1 MEGCVPP
8 DTVVEVRDN
17 EAANRFEAWVDGELA
32 GFAEYTRADGWFV
45 FTHTE
50 VFPAFEGRGVGGRL
64 ASGALDQVRAR
75 GLRANPQC
83 PFISAYIR
91 AHPAYQDLVVGVR
104 GTPFRRP
111 SHDE

>member
-1 MEGCVPP
+1 MPQ
-8 DTVVEVRDN
+8 DVVYEIRDN
-17 EAANRFEAWVDGELA
+17 QDERRFEAFVDGELA
-32 GFAEYTRADGWFV
+32 GFAEYTPADGWLV

-50 VFPAFEGRGVGGRL
+50 VFPAFEGRGVGSRL
-64 ASGALDQVRAR
+64 AAGALDQVRAR
-75 GLRANPQC
+75 GLHANPHC

>member
-1 MEGCVPP
+1 MPP
-8 DTVVEVRDN
+8 KAVVEVRDN
-17 EAANRFEAWVDGELA
+17 EAANRFEAWVAGELA
-32 GFAEYTRADGWFV
+32 GFAEYKPADGWLV

-83 PFISAYIR
+83 PFISAFIR
-91 AHPAYQDLVVGVR
+91 AHPSYQDLVVGVR
-104 GTPFRRP
+104 GTPVRRP